1 MKRVIVLF
9 FMTIIVSA
17 TTIAQV
23 TEGEKTL
30 RTVCDDTVNGWKRGG
45 VFSLNLAQTSLTNW
59 AAGGENSFA
68 VNGMVSMFANYK
80 GTKDAWNNSVDIGY
94 GILKQG
100 KDKGLMK
107 TDDKIDFLSKYG
119 RQFYKKIYYAAL
131 LNFKTQMT
139 VGYNYPNDSVPI
151 SKLLAPAYLLGAL
164 GVDFKPN
171 SYFSLFAAPVTVK
184 TTIVNDQKL
193 ADAGAFGVDKATY
206 DEAGIRLTKGKFT
219 RSELG
224 GYVRIIYSRN
234 KFNSE
239 FLKNV
244 AFTTKADFFSN
255 YLKNPQNID
264 VSWETLIAFR
274 VNKYISVNINTV
286 LLYDD
291 DVKIALDNNG
301 DDIVD
306 EYGPRAQFKE
316 ILGVGF
322 AYKF

>member
-1 MKRVIVLF
+1 ML
-9 FMTIIVSA
+9 TIMVSYA
-17 TTIAQV
+17 TMAQV

-30 RTVCDDTVNGWKRGG
+30 RKVESDTVNGWKKGG

-59 AAGGENSFA
+59 SAGGENSFS
-68 VNGMVSMFANYK
+68 VNGMMSVFSNYK
-80 GTKDAWNNSVDIGY
+80 GNKDAWTNSLDLGY
-94 GILKQG
+94 GLLKQG
-100 KDKGLMK
+100 KNTGWMK

-119 RQFYKKIYYAAL
+119 RQFYKKWYYAAL
-131 LNFKTQMT
+131 VNFKTQMT
-139 VGYNYPNDSVPI
+139 AGYNYPNDSTEI
-151 SKLLAPAYLLGAL
+151 SNLLAPAYLLGAL

-171 SYFSLFAAPVTVK
+171 SYFSLFAAPITVK
-184 TTIVNDQKL
+184 TTIVNNQKL

-206 DEAGIRLTKGKFT
+206 DDAGILLSKGKLT

-234 KFNSE
+234 KFNAE

-244 AFTTKADFFSN
+244 AFTTKIDFFSN
-255 YLKNPQNID
+255 YLHNPQNID
-264 VSWETLIAFR
+264 VNWETLIAFKI
-274 VNKYISVNINTV
+274 NKYISVNINTV

-291 DVKIALDNNG
+291 DIKIGIDNNK
-301 DDIVD
+301 DNIID
-306 EYGPRAQFKE
+306 EYGPRVQFKE

>member
-1 MKRVIVLF
+1 MKKSTLLFVIAVLASI
-9 FMTIIVSA
+9 TS
-17 TTIAQV
+17 IAQV

-30 RTVCDDTVNGWKRGG
+30 RTVNNDTVNGWKRGG
-45 VFSLNLAQTSLTNW
+45 VFALNLSQTSLTNW
-59 AAGGENSFA
+59 AAGGENSFS

-80 GTKDAWNNSVDIGY
+80 GEKSAWNNSVDIGY
-94 GILKQG
+94 GLLKQG
-100 KDKGLMK
+100 KQDGIMK

-119 RQFYKKIYYAAL
+119 RQFRKGWYYAAL

-139 VGYNYPNDSVPI
+139 AGYNYPNDSVPI
-151 SKLLAPAYLLGAL
+151 SNLLAPAYLLGAL
-164 GVDFKPN
+164 GVDYKPN
-171 SYFSLFAAPVTVK
+171 SYFSLFVAPVTVK

-206 DEAGIRLTKGKFT
+206 DNAGVRLVKGKLT
-219 RSELG
+219 RSEMG
-224 GYVRIIYSRN
+224 GYIRVIYSRN
-234 KFNSE
+234 KFDSE

-264 VSWETLIAFR
+264 VSWETLIAFK

-291 DVKIALDNNG
+291 DINIAVDVNKDG
-301 DDIVD
+301 VVD
-306 EYGPRAQFKE
+306 EYGPRVQFKE
-316 ILGVGF
+316 LLGVGF

>member
-1 MKRVIVLF
+1 MKKSTLLFVIAVLASI
-9 FMTIIVSA
+9 TS
-17 TTIAQV
+17 IAQV

-30 RTVCDDTVNGWKRGG
+30 RTVNNDTVNGWKRGG
-45 VFSLNLAQTSLTNW
+45 VFALNLSQTSLTNW
-59 AAGGENSFA
+59 AAGGENSFS

-80 GTKDAWNNSVDIGY
+80 GEKSAWNNSVDIGY
-94 GILKQG
+94 GLLKQG
-100 KDKGLMK
+100 KQDGIMK
-107 TDDKIDFLSKYG
+107 TDDKIDILSKYG
-119 RQFYKKIYYAAL
+119 RQFRKGWYYAAL

-139 VGYNYPNDSVPI
+139 AGYNYPNDSVPI
-151 SKLLAPAYLLGAL
+151 SNLLAPAYLLGAL
-164 GVDFKPN
+164 GVDYKPN
-171 SYFSLFAAPVTVK
+171 SYFSLFVAPITVK

-206 DEAGIRLTKGKFT
+206 DNAGVRLVKGKLT
-219 RSELG
+219 RSEMG
-224 GYVRIIYSRN
+224 GYIRVIYSRN
-234 KFNSE
+234 KFDSE

-264 VSWETLIAFR
+264 VSWETLIAFK

-291 DVKIALDNNG
+291 DINIAVDVNKDG
-301 DDIVD
+301 VVD
-306 EYGPRAQFKE
+306 EYGPRVQFKE
-316 ILGVGF
+316 LLGVGF

>member
-1 MKRVIVLF
+1 MKRVIAF
-9 FMTIIVSA
+9 FFITIIVSA
-17 TTIAQV
+17 ATIAQV

-30 RTVCDDTVNGWKRGG
+30 RTVYNDTVNGWKRGG
-45 VFSLNLAQTSLTNW
+45 VLSLNLAQTSLTNW
-59 AAGGENSFA
+59 SAGGENSFA

-80 GTKDAWNNSVDIGY
+80 GTNDAWNNSVDIGY

-119 RQFYKKIYYAAL
+119 RRFYKKWYYAAL

-171 SYFSLFAAPVTVK
+171 SYFSLFAAPLTMK
-184 TTIVNDQKL
+184 MTIVNDQKL
-193 ADAGAFGVDKATY
+193 ADAGSFGVDKATY
-206 DEAGIRLTKGKFT
+206 DDAGLRLTKGKLT
-219 RSELG
+219 RSEVG
-224 GYVRIIYSRN
+224 GYVRVIYSRN

-244 AFTTKADFFSN
+244 VFTTKADFFSN
-255 YLKNPQNID
+255 YMHNPQNID
-264 VSWETLIAFR
+264 VSWETLIAFK
-274 VNKYISVNINTV
+274 VNKYITVNINTV

-291 DVKIALDNNG
+291 DVKIAVDNNG

-306 EYGPRAQFKE
+306 EYGPRTQFKE

>member
-1 MKRVIVLF
+1 MKRLF
-9 FMTIIVSA
+9 TFFIITILVSNSS
-17 TTIAQV
+17 IAQV

-30 RTVCDDTVNGWKRGG
+30 RTVDNDTLNGWKRGG
-45 VFSLNLAQTSLTNW
+45 VFALNLAQASLTNW

-68 VNGMVSMFANYK
+68 VNGMVSMSANYK
-80 GTKDAWNNSVDIGY
+80 GTKDVWNNSLDIGY
-94 GILKQG
+94 GLLKQG
-100 KDKGLMK
+100 KKAGFMK

-119 RQFYKKIYYAAL
+119 RQFYKKLYYAAL

-139 VGYNYPNDSVPI
+139 AGYNYPNDSVPI
-151 SKLLAPAYLLGAL
+151 SNLLAPGYLLGAL
-164 GVDFKPN
+164 GIDLKPN
-171 SYFSLFAAPVTVK
+171 SYFSLFAAPVTMK

-206 DEAGIRLTKGKFT
+206 DDAGIRLTKGKFT
-219 RSELG
+219 RSEFG
-224 GYVRIIYSRN
+224 GYVRVIYSRN

-264 VSWETLIAFR
+264 VSWETLIAFK

-291 DVKIALDNNG
+291 DVNIAVDNNG
-301 DDIVD
+301 DNVID

-322 AYKF
+322 SYKF

>member
-1 MKRVIVLF
+1 MKRVIAF
-9 FMTIIVSA
+9 FFITIIVSA
-17 TTIAQV
+17 ATIAQV

-30 RTVCDDTVNGWKRGG
+30 RTVYNDTVNGWKRGG
-45 VFSLNLAQTSLTNW
+45 VLSLNLAQTSLTNW
-59 AAGGENSFA
+59 SAGGENSFA

-80 GTKDAWNNSVDIGY
+80 GTNDAWNNSVDIGY

-119 RQFYKKIYYAAL
+119 RRLYKKWYYAAL

-171 SYFSLFAAPVTVK
+171 SYFSLFAAPLTMK
-184 TTIVNDQKL
+184 MTIVNDQKL
-193 ADAGAFGVDKATY
+193 ADAGSFGVDKATY
-206 DEAGIRLTKGKFT
+206 DDAGLRLTKGKLT
-219 RSELG
+219 RSEVG
-224 GYVRIIYSRN
+224 GYVRVIYSRN

-244 AFTTKADFFSN
+244 VFTTKADFFSN
-255 YLKNPQNID
+255 YMHNPQNID
-264 VSWETLIAFR
+264 VSWETLIAFK
-274 VNKYISVNINTV
+274 VNKYITVNINTV

-291 DVKIALDNNG
+291 DVKIAVDNNG

-306 EYGPRAQFKE
+306 EYGPRTQFKE

>member
-1 MKRVIVLF
+1 
-9 FMTIIVSA
+9 
-17 TTIAQV
+17 
-23 TEGEKTL
+23 
-30 RTVCDDTVNGWKRGG
+30 
-45 VFSLNLAQTSLTNW
+45 LTNW

-68 VNGMVSMFANYK
+68 LNGMVSMFANYK
-80 GTKDAWNNSVDIGY
+80 GTKDAWNNSLDLGY

-100 KDKGLMK
+100 KEKGLMK

-119 RQFYKKIYYAAL
+119 REFYKNLYYAAL

-139 VGYNYPNDSVPI
+139 AGYNYPNDSVVI
-151 SKLLAPAYLLGAL
+151 SNLLAPAYLLGAL

-171 SYFSLFAAPVTVK
+171 SYFSLFAAPFTMK
-184 TTIVNDQKL
+184 MTIVNDQKL

-206 DEAGIRLTKGKFT
+206 DDAGIRLKKGKFT

-224 GYVRIIYSRN
+224 GYVRIIYSRSD
-234 KFNSE
+234 FNSE
-239 FLKNV
+239 LLKNV

-255 YLKNPQNID
+255 YLNNPQNID

-286 LLYDD
+286 LIYDD
-291 DVKIALDNNG
+291 DVKIAVDKNS
-301 DDIVD
+301 DDVVD
-306 EYGPRAQFKE
+306 AYGPRAQFKE

>member
-1 MKRVIVLF
+1 MKRVIAF
-9 FMTIIVSA
+9 FFITIIVSA
-17 TTIAQV
+17 ATIAQV

-30 RTVCDDTVNGWKRGG
+30 RTVYNDTVNGWKRGA
-45 VFSLNLAQTSLTNW
+45 VLSLNLAQTSLTNW
-59 AAGGENSFA
+59 SAGGENSFA

-80 GTKDAWNNSVDIGY
+80 GTNDAWNNSADIGY

-107 TDDKIDFLSKYG
+107 TDDKIDFFSKYG
-119 RQFYKKIYYAAL
+119 RRFYKKWYYAAL

-171 SYFSLFAAPVTVK
+171 SYFSLFAAPLTMK
-184 TTIVNDQKL
+184 MTIVNDQKL
-193 ADAGAFGVDKATY
+193 ADAGSFGVDKATY
-206 DEAGIRLTKGKFT
+206 DDAGLRLTKGKLT
-219 RSELG
+219 RSEVG
-224 GYVRIIYSRN
+224 GYVRVIYSRN

-255 YLKNPQNID
+255 YMHNPQNID
-264 VSWETLIAFR
+264 VSWETLIAFK
-274 VNKYISVNINTV
+274 VNKYITVNINTV

-291 DVKIALDNNG
+291 DVKIAVDNNG

-306 EYGPRAQFKE
+306 EYGPRTQFKE